1 MQLSLRE
8 LRFFVAA
15 ADCRSI
21 TAAAA
26 SLNVSQP
33 SVSLAIAEL
42 ERRLGV
48 HLLVRHHARGVALTD
63 AGRDVLREA
72 RKLLAQANDLEAMAT
87 ALGEAPRGRLKIGC
101 LTYLVPRYL
110 PSLLSGFSAAHPDI
124 AVDFVEGDQRR
135 IVDSLMTGET
145 ELALSYNLDLPTSV
159 TAEPL
164 VDLPPYAIV
173 HRRHRFAARKH
184 IALRQLAEDPVIL
197 LDMPIS
203 REYYASIFSLLNI
216 RPNIRHRSTS
226 VEAVRGLV
234 ANGLGYSILNHRS
247 RSRMAFDGQRI
258 VELDIDDR
266 LPPAQV
272 SMLMPAGVKSR
283 RIVEILG
290 AHTKAYFRKI

>member
-1 MQLSLRE
+1 M
-8 LRFFVAA
+8 
-15 ADCRSI
+15 
-21 TAAAA
+21 
-26 SLNVSQP
+26 
-33 SVSLAIAEL
+33 
-42 ERRLGV
+42 
-48 HLLVRHHARGVALTD
+48 
-63 AGRDVLREA
+63 
-72 RKLLAQANDLEAMAT
+72 
-87 ALGEAPRGRLKIGC
+87 
-101 LTYLVPRYL
+101 PRYL

-159 TAEPL
+159 TAEQL

-173 HRRHRFAARKH
+173 HRRHPFAARKH

-234 ANGLGYSILNHRS
+234 ANGLGVSVLTTRAAHDFAEDGREVVARPLRS
-247 RSRMAFDGQRI
+247 PVQPQR
-258 VELDIDDR
+258 VVLAQ
-266 LPPAQV
+266 PVGAPAQPDLV
-272 SMLMPAGVKSR
+272 AAFTRAARAV
-283 RIVEILG
+283 V
-290 AHTKAYFRKI
+290 